1 MPVYKADEQM
11 GKKLAILL
19 LTLTVLIGLSG
30 WYVVGGIQAYSRYQ
44 QSSIASQ
51 EHCGGQSP
59 VHICVQAPSAVF
71 TAYYRFYLST
81 RSDLF
86 TISYDSS
93 HPITLIVS
101 ASITGFSQV
110 EVQTVNA
117 TADVQSVSFIPLMID
132 QALRKLTADSNTFL
146 HVRVTDTSGRAYY
159 DSDSPLLLHS
169 RLLMQW
175 IAVNR
180 LKIAAWVTPD
190 DLIVSDLVSKAEA
203 HLQSE
208 PPPAPPAMI
217 GYDNNKAS
225 PRAVRDE
232 VDAIFDAL
240 RLDYHMQY
248 SQESIPY
255 TGPNDNS
262 IALEKIKLPAEVLK
276 QHQGMCIE
284 LTALLASAVEHIGLH
299 AKIVIIPSHAF
310 LGVAVNQNDSQF
322 EYWDPVQ
329 VNSKV
334 AGDSAN
340 LWTDKEYNQYANAGQ
355 IVDTIVISDAR
366 KQGVDAMLSSM

>member
-1 MPVYKADEQM
+1 VPVYEADEQM

-30 WYVVGGIQAYSRYQ
+30 GYIVGGIQAYSRYQ

-59 VHICVQAPSAVF
+59 VHICVQAPPEIF
-71 TAYYRFYLST
+71 TSYYRFYLAT
-81 RSDLF
+81 QFELF
-86 TISYDSS
+86 AISYSS
-93 HPITLIVS
+93 SSPMTLIVNV
-101 ASITGFSQV
+101 SITGFSQV
-110 EVQTVNA
+110 EMQTVNA
-117 TADVQSVSFIPLMID
+117 TANVQSVGFMPLMID
-132 QALRKLTADSNTFL
+132 QALRQLTADDNSWL
-146 HVRVTDTSGRAYY
+146 HVRVTDTLGHVYY
-159 DSDSPLLLHS
+159 VSDNPLLLHS

-190 DLIVSDLVSKAEA
+190 DLAVANLVSKAVT

-208 PPPAPPAMI
+208 PAPAPPAMI

-225 PRAVRDE
+225 PRAVRDQ

-240 RLDYHMQY
+240 QIDYYMQY

-255 TGPNDNS
+255 TGPDDNS
-262 IALEKIKLPAEVLK
+262 VALEKIRLPAEVLQ
-276 QHQGMCIE
+276 QHHGMCIE

-299 AKIVIIPSHAF
+299 AEIVIVPGHSF
-310 LGVAVNQNDSQF
+310 LGVAVTQSNSQF

-329 VNSKV
+329 VNFKV

-340 LWTDKEYNQYANAGQ
+340 LWTDNEYKQNENAKQ
-355 IVDTIVISDAR
+355 IVDIIVISNAR